1 MINSNDLVT
10 LVTFTQP
17 HRECLQFFYH
27 DEFGVWC
34 PGYGNVTLLKLHDEK
49 CDSRLRYF
57 AFDCCGN

>member
-27 DEFGVWC
+27 NECGVWC
-34 PGYGNVTLLKLHDEK
+34 PGYGHVTFSRITAPILLLETHVKFL
-49 CDSRLRYF
+49 
-57 AFDCCGN
+57 